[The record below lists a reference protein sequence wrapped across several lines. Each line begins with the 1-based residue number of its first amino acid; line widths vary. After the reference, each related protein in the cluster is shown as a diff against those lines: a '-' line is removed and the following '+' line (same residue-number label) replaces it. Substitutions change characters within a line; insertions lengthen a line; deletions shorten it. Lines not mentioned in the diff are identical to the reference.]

1 VPEGD
6 QGHEMPVHC
15 KIHTISEGF
24 SSGGCTASQRKKYAR
39 AVMTVEAQEAYQA
52 LDVDLVFTKADLRD
66 VVPHDNDPV
75 VILVVIAGRKV
86 HCVLVD

>member
-1 VPEGD
+1 
-6 QGHEMPVHC
+6 
-15 KIHTISEGF
+15 
-24 SSGGCTASQRKKYAR
+24 
-39 AVMTVEAQEAYQA
+39 MTVEAQEAYQA